1 MPSRPPDTKDPAH
14 ALANQRRI
22 PRWLVIILGI
32 AFGLMLIW
40 LAGSYWLLN
49 SQWLP
54 ERLSQAPGVDIRWE
68 QGSSRHPGRWEV
80 EGLALSRDDGAL
92 NLTLNAD
99 RATLELSLMALLR
112 GDIHIVALDA
122 EGIRELQLGDIT
134 LQGEGRFNISN
145 TTLSRDTLAIP
156 QAHLRLTE
164 GRLMREQDDA
174 TLARDIQLDASA
186 TLDSISPTTAEGTLN
201 PDLVSALTAN
211 ATLSAHADAWD
222 VFMPYLSD
230 LPWLALNGRGDL
242 HGEIRLEQ
250 GYLQPNSQLTLSA
263 PALAL
268 RVDEAYL
275 GQQQEAS
282 WQRPEQQPPVHNAQG
297 DGVIALR
304 VPSDAPDTLTLDATL
319 ENVVI
324 ADHQTTRQA
333 IPYADETHLDFSTVL
348 DNQRVDQLEAPG
360 SAAISLHGRVRRL
373 DMLERYLERAAADQL
388 DGGINLAGDGRIA
401 VDMTL
406 SDNRVDTADVT
417 VTANAL
423 RASAMAFTA
432 EGKGT
437 LHAYLPTPETFAATL
452 NLTQARLQHN
462 DRPLLADASLTLT
475 ANSPL
480 DPDAARRH
488 ATGSLRWED
497 ATLPDIGELQ
507 RYVDAFLPD
516 AAPLRLISG
525 QARSQGLLL
534 LTPDQLSGDATLAGS
549 RWVTDW
555 STGNNAHRLT
565 SDMQL
570 DLTINQAAM
579 DASTLDVSGSRLEW
593 QVSDASRQARHDSTL
608 TSSLTLQEGRFQ
620 RENGQPSG
628 QFALSGSVQHLGFLN
643 AFLPDAHGLALDGE
657 GQLSAQGGFK
667 ADRLTAPTRL
677 RVVANPLRVDFLD
690 YRASGRGELTAQLDS
705 AERAL
710 LSLGIPHFSLAR
722 QGDDSPHVEGRHLAL
737 TTTTD
742 AFSAVIEDP
751 QPELFTTRISLPII
765 DVPDITRYNAYLP
778 EGAGVRLLDGQAS
791 LSSEL
796 VLRGMQG
803 EGDVTFRAFGTE
815 LALLEQRL
823 RGDIHMQLELSEGDL
838 DAMRFVAN
846 DSFLRLDNVLR
857 LGGEATSDAGWW
869 AQLDM
874 NEATLTW
881 ETPVNLNASLG
892 LRLRDSGLL
901 ARLFLARARES
912 DWLGRL
918 LSVRDIAGSAQLGLN
933 DSQLALYDLQLS
945 GGPLLLL
952 ADLTLADQSA
962 NGALYARLGRLGLGV
977 ELQDREPMLR
987 LFQPRRWFERW
998 REANRY
1004 PRP

>member
-1 MPSRPPDTKDPAH
+1 MSSPPPDTTSPAQ
-14 ALANQRRI
+14 AKVWKRRL
-22 PRWLVIILGI
+22 PRWLAITLG
-32 AFGLMLIW
+32 AVVGLLLLW

-80 EGLALSRDDGAL
+80 QGLTIRRDDGAL
-92 NLTLNAD
+92 ELTLDAD

-112 GDIHIVALDA
+112 GELHIESLDA
-122 EGIRELQLGDIT
+122 EGIRELQLGEMT
-134 LQGEGRFNISN
+134 LQGEGRFSLKD

-156 QAHLRLTE
+156 QANLQLTQ
-164 GRLMREQDDA
+164 GRLVRDQDGA

-186 TLDSISPTTAEGTLN
+186 SLDRITPTTAEGALD
-201 PDLVSALTAN
+201 PELIGALSASAR
-211 ATLSAHADAWD
+211 LSAHADAWD

-242 HGEIRLEQ
+242 RGDIRLDHGQ
-250 GYLQPNSQLTLSA
+250 LQPGSQMTLSA
-263 PALAL
+263 PALVM

-275 GQQQEAS
+275 GQAQETR
-282 WQRPEQQPPVHNAQG
+282 WQRPDQQPPVHNAQG

-304 VPSDAPDTLTLDATL
+304 VPAESPDTLTLDATL
-319 ENVVI
+319 DNV
-324 ADHQTTRQA
+324 ALSERLAARQA
-333 IPYADETHLDFSTVL
+333 APYADNTHLEFNTSL
-348 DNQRVDQLEAPG
+348 DNRRLDQLKAPN
-360 SAAISLHGRVRRL
+360 AAALSLEGRVLRL
-373 DMLERYLERAAADQL
+373 DMLERYLERAAADSL
-388 DGGINLAGDGRIA
+388 DGGIHLAGDGRLA
-401 VDMTL
+401 LEMTL
-406 SDNRVDTADVT
+406 SDDRLETADLT

-423 RASAMAFTA
+423 RASAMALTA
-432 EGKGT
+432 EGNGT
-437 LHAYLPTPETFAATL
+437 LHAHLPTPETFAATL
-452 NLTQARLQHN
+452 NLTQAKLQHHA
-462 DRPLLADASLTLT
+462 RPLLADASLTLT

-480 DPDAARRH
+480 DPDAARRY
-488 ATGSLRWED
+488 ATGSLRWEE

-507 RYVDAFLPD
+507 GYVDTFLPD
-516 AAPLRLISG
+516 AAPLRLVSG
-525 QARSQGLLL
+525 QARSQGRLT
-534 LTPDQLSGDATLAGS
+534 LTPDQLSGNATLAGS
-549 RWVTDW
+549 RWITDW
-555 STGNNAHRLT
+555 STANDTHRLT

-570 DLTINQAAM
+570 DLAINQAAM
-579 DASTLDVSGSRLEW
+579 DASTLDISGSRLEW
-593 QVSDASRQARHDSTL
+593 QVSDTARQARQESTL
-608 TSSLTLQEGRFQ
+608 TSALTLHEGRFQ
-620 RENGQPSG
+620 REDGQPGG

-667 ADRLTAPTRL
+667 ADRLIAPTRL

-705 AERAL
+705 TERAL
-710 LSLGIPHFSLAR
+710 LSLGIPRFSLAR

-737 TTTTD
+737 TTTTE
-742 AFSAVIEDP
+742 AFSAVIDDP
-751 QPELFTTRISLPII
+751 QPEHFTTRISLPII
-765 DVPDITRYNAYLP
+765 DVPDIARYNAYLP

-823 RGDIHMQLELSEGDL
+823 RGDIHMQLVLSEGDL
-838 DAMRFVAN
+838 EAMRFVAN
-846 DSFLRLDNVLR
+846 DSFLRLENVSR
-857 LGGEATSDAGWW
+857 MGNAATSDAGWW

-874 NEATLTW
+874 HEAALLW
-881 ETPVNLNASLG
+881 ETPVNLNARLG

-918 LSVRDIAGSAQLGLN
+918 LSVRDIEGSALLRLN
-933 DSQLALYDLQLS
+933 DKRLDLNDLQLS

-952 ADLTLADQSA
+952 ADLTLAEQTA
-962 NGALYARLGRLGLGV
+962 NGALYARLGRLGVGV
-977 ELQDREPMLR
+977 ELEDREPTLKV
-987 LFQPRRWFERW
+987 LQPRRWFERW
-998 REANRY
+998 REIHRRV
-1004 PRP
+1004 RP